1 MKIKT
6 TLTTTSLVALSIAA
20 IFPAFLTAEVDSTS
34 TAFSALRPPPPR
46 YVVTTSNTI
55 PDCIVLDLHDY
66 SVSECTAGPCLDE
79 FKLDKMLF
87 HKLPAKSGFVQGS
100 TSKEIGHYS
109 QINPSLNFEPIRT
122 NDVASFA
129 IGVFEVTQRQYE
141 LVTGEP
147 HGNKFVQPDRAKDF
161 VSWIDATE
169 TFIKAVN
176 KKLTNYRL
184 RLPTDTEWEYAC
196 RAGHVATQYA
206 FGYSDVVMTDVRV
219 AKNLDKY
226 ASYLNGAPSADLVK
240 LDPMRFPPVGAFPPN
255 DFKLYDMHGGVWEW
269 CEDNWTILHDGK
281 EETPEAV
288 DKTKKLKVVRGG
300 GYWFNADDC
309 RAANRHG
316 YIETHRNH
324 GFGFRV
330 VLLEK

>member
-1 MKIKT
+1 MKLKKP
-6 TLTTTSLVALSIAA
+6 LTISACLAAPIAA
-20 IFPAFLTAEVDSTS
+20 IVILTTDINT
-34 TAFSALRPPPPR
+34 PPPR

-66 SVSECTAGPCLDE
+66 SISECTAGPCLDE

-87 HKLPAKSGFVQGS
+87 HKLPAKNGFIQGS

-122 NDVASFA
+122 NDVATFA

-196 RAGHVATQYA
+196 RAGHAATQYA
-206 FGYSDVVMTDVRV
+206 FGYGDVTMTDTRV
-219 AKNLDKY
+219 AKNLNKY
-226 ASYLNGAPSADLVK
+226 ASYLNGAPNAEAVM

-269 CEDNWTILHDGK
+269 CSNTWGILVDGK
-281 EETPEAV
+281 QRI
-288 DKTKKLKVVRGG
+288 DSSHLKVVRGG

-316 YIETHRNH
+316 YVDTHRNH
-324 GFGFRV
+324 GFGFRCII
-330 VLLEK
+330 EKK